1 MRVVIIEDEYPA
13 ADRLQGLLK
22 KIDPGMS
29 VLQVL
34 ESVSS
39 ALQWFS
45 EQATPPDL
53 IFSDIQL
60 SDGLSFEIYE
70 SLQVRCPIIFTTAY
84 DEYAIKAFK
93 VKSID
98 YLLKPI
104 KQGELAAALEKYYDL
119 REDFSPVQSQAN
131 IESLLEILKAPPTQ
145 ESYKSRFLVMGH
157 DQLIPVPVEE
167 IAYFYTTQDIVYL
180 VKRDGRRH
188 AVDFKME
195 QLIELLDPSQFYRL
209 NRQYLC
215 HLAAI
220 RSIHPY
226 FNGRLK
232 LVLQPDPNEDV
243 IVSRER
249 ARSFKSWLGE

>member
-13 ADRLQGLLK
+13 ADRLQGLLRK
-22 KIDPGMS
+22 VDPGIS
-29 VLQVL
+29 VIKVL
-34 ESVSS
+34 ESVS
-39 ALQWFS
+39 AARQWFPD
-45 EQATPPDL
+45 QAAPPDL

-98 YLLKPI
+98 YLLKPV
-104 KQGELAAALEKYYDL
+104 KQTELATALEKYYDL
-119 REDFSPVQSQAN
+119 REDFSPVQSQTR
-131 IESLLEILKAPPTQ
+131 IESLLEMLKSPQQ
-145 ESYKSRFLVMGH
+145 ETYKHRFLVMGH
-157 DQLIPVPVEE
+157 DQLIPVGVED

-188 AVDFKME
+188 AVDFRME
-195 QLIELLDPSQFYRL
+195 QLLELLDPKQFYRL

-215 HLAAI
+215 QLTSI

-232 LVLQPDPNEDV
+232 LVLQPDPAEEV
-243 IVSRER
+243 IVSREK
-249 ARSFKSWLGE
+249 AKSFKTWLGE

>member
-1 MRVVIIEDEYPA
+1 MRTIIIEDEYPA
-13 ADRLQGLLK
+13 AERLQGLLK
-22 KIDPGMS
+22 KVDPG
-29 VLQVL
+29 LTVL
-34 ESVSS
+34 EVLDSVSS
-39 ALQWFS
+39 AKSWL
-45 EQATPPDL
+45 TNNLLPDL

-70 SLQVRCPIIFTTAY
+70 SVPVRCPIIFTTAY

-104 KQGELAAALEKYYDL
+104 KEGELADALDKYYSFH
-119 REDFSPVQSQAN
+119 EDFTPAKAQTQM
-131 IESLLEILKAPPTQ
+131 ESLLEILKPKPQ
-145 ESYKSRFLVMGH
+145 ENYRSRFLVKGH

-180 VKRDGRRH
+180 IKRDGRRH

-195 QLIELLDPSQFYRL
+195 QLVEMLDPAQFYRL
-209 NRQYLC
+209 NRQYICQLS
-215 HLAAI
+215 AI
-220 RSIHPY
+220 RSIHPF

-232 LVLQPDPNEDV
+232 LALHPEPSEEVV
-243 IVSRER
+243 VSREKAKSFR
-249 ARSFKSWLGE
+249 AWLGE

>member
-1 MRVVIIEDEYPA
+1 MRTLIIEDEYPA
-13 ADRLQGLLK
+13 AERLQGLLQ
-22 KIDPGMS
+22 KIDPGVS
-29 VLQVL
+29 VLEVL
-34 ESVSS
+34 ESVS
-39 ALQWFS
+39 AARDWFAS
-45 EQATPPDL
+45 HVAPDL

-70 SLQVRCPIIFTTAY
+70 NVQVRCPIIFTTAY

-104 KQGELAAALEKYYDL
+104 KQADLAAALEKYYDL
-119 REDFSPVQSQAN
+119 REDFSPVQSQTK
-131 IESLLEILKAPPTQ
+131 IDSLLEMLKAPPT
-145 ESYKSRFLVMGH
+145 ESYKNRFLVTGH
-157 DQLIPVPVEE
+157 DQLIPVSVEE

-180 VKRDGRRH
+180 IKRDGRRH
-188 AVDFKME
+188 AIDFKID
-195 QLIELLDPSQFYRL
+195 QLVEMLDPAQFYRL

-215 HLAAI
+215 QLTAI

-232 LVLQPDPNEDV
+232 LILHPDAPEEV
-243 IVSRER
+243 VVSREK

>member
-13 ADRLQGLLK
+13 ADRLQSLLK
-22 KIDPGMS
+22 KVDPGLT

-39 ALQWFS
+39 AKQWFS
-45 EQATPPDL
+45 AQTSPPDL

-70 SLQVRCPIIFTTAY
+70 SLPVRCPIIFTTAY

-104 KQGELAAALEKYYDL
+104 KQTELAASLDKYYDL
-119 REDFSPVQSQAN
+119 RADFSPVKAQTK
-131 IESLLEILKAPPTQ
+131 IESLLEVLKVPAQQ

-157 DQLIPVPVEE
+157 DQLIPVGVEE
-167 IAYFYTTQDIVYL
+167 IAYFHTTQDIVYL

-195 QLIELLDPSQFYRL
+195 QLLDLLDPTQFYRV

-215 HLAAI
+215 QLSAI

-232 LVLQPDPNEDV
+232 LVLQPDPDEDV